1 MRLTKFTDY
10 SFRVLLHAASLDQKC
25 LTTIEESALIF
36 GVSRAHLKKVVLC
49 LTQSGFLIG
58 QRGRSGGFRLARP
71 PAQINLGDVIR
82 ATEPDFDMVE
92 CYQTGNACRLTAGCR
107 LPAIVTRA
115 TQSYLSVFDG
125 CTLADLVVE
134 ARFFVGPRETTYPAR
149 PSFPNFN
156 KP

>member
-10 SFRVLLHAASLDQKC
+10 SLRVLLHAACLEPNR
-25 LTTIEESALIF
+25 LTTIEESAAIF

-58 QRGRSGGFRLARP
+58 QRGRSGGFRLARA

-92 CYQTGNACRLTAGCR
+92 CLQTRNACRLSAGCR
-107 LPAIVTRA
+107 LPAVVTRA
-115 TQSYLSVFDG
+115 VQSYLSVFDA
-125 CTLADLVVE
+125 CTLADLVLDPHH
-134 ARFFVGPRETTYPAR
+134 FTGPRQAAYPSR
-149 PSFPNFN
+149 GPVPTDRT
-156 KP
+156 

>member
-10 SFRVLLHAASLDQKC
+10 SFRVLLHAVSLDQNC
-25 LTTIEESALIF
+25 LTTIEESALVF

-58 QRGRSGGFRLARP
+58 QRGRSGGFRLALP

-92 CYQTGNACRLTAGCR
+92 CFQTDNACRLTAGCR
-107 LPAIVTRA
+107 LPAIVIRA
-115 TQSYLSVFDG
+115 TQNYLSVFDA
-125 CTLADLVVE
+125 CTLADLVVKP
-134 ARFFVGPRETTYPAR
+134 RFFMGPRAVSYPALAN
-149 PSFPNFN
+149 FPNSM

>member
-1 MRLTKFTDY
+1 MRLTKFADY
-10 SFRVLLHAASLDQKC
+10 SFRVLLHAASLDQNC
-25 LTTIEESALIF
+25 LTTIEESAGIF

-92 CYQTGNACRLTAGCR
+92 CFQTGNACRLTAGCC

-115 TQSYLSVFDG
+115 TQNYLSAFDA
-125 CTLADLVVE
+125 CTLADLVLE
-134 ARFFVGPRETTYPAR
+134 THFFKGPRESTYPTR
-149 PSFPNFN
+149 PSFLNIDDA
-156 KP
+156 